1 MKKAVS
7 LILALVMLCTLVP
20 MSSFAL
26 NEYVVYGGQ
35 DGCRLLSLQ
44 LTQADNAWLLYDIA
58 FDETNDGRVLTTA
71 EDHPGLVGA
80 SAILDLAFE
89 GDDVYFNG
97 TKVVDGE
104 AVKLNAENELVVVSS
119 EEKCR
124 AEYVVNVTEES
135 NGLPI
140 VLIDTDDVEI
150 ATKLEYV
157 GASISIL
164 GADVYGAKDIYSA
177 AATAPK
183 NGIKLRGN
191 STMGYDK
198 KPYRIKFDSKQ
209 NVLGM
214 GKAKSWVLL
223 ANYLDPSA
231 MRNQVAFNLAD
242 RVNKFT
248 AETTGFEVFS
258 PRMKPV
264 EVYLNGEFKGLYD
277 MGDHMQ
283 ANELRVAINELGD
296 EKIEY
301 AGEEIGYFIEVEVQS
316 RVLQEGADGYA
327 DWSAYSWIEGVGSA
341 SGKNQDPDKT
351 DANVTDAL
359 YFQFKLPEEPTD
371 NQKSYITEY
380 MQEVNDL
387 ILERNDAVWDL
398 IDMDSVIDWYL
409 VNEIFKNADSQ
420 MQSSIYFYKDG
431 TLAVDDDDQ
440 VFEKTDPNT
449 KLYMAPV
456 WDFDLGAGGVSYGEM
471 DDPTSWRT
479 RNDEYCGWFRELF
492 EMDSFKTALETRW
505 ANLHEEG
512 ILEAMFTDIDELTA
526 LFAEAAP
533 ANYEMWHQNYVDA
546 VNNTDWLTVPEV
558 SLTGDWNAQI
568 SYLENW
574 LDTRIAWM
582 DEQYGYTTPT
592 TNATQNVDAVLFE
605 NEVFTAPSAGK
616 VSQTYVIDE
625 LITLDMLA
633 YDLDITANTA
643 FDFGFDATFACTING
658 EDVTINLT
666 PTAKG
671 DWQSAG
677 NVFDGETGK
686 YIAAGTYN
694 DRVLTLSGALKW
706 RIAET
711 YLKDTSLYSTIN
723 LEDYVNKARLNSV
736 KVTFENATA
745 GNTATFS
752 LTAVNKDTKEPIK
765 IDKTVISGKPLI
777 MGEAKVGNTLT
788 VSNVDIAPFGAT
800 LGYQWYRNGSAIS
813 GATDSTYKVT
823 ASDLGKSLTV
833 KATAKS
839 FCTGTAT
846 SKALVI
852 TLDSITAAKA
862 AAPTLSSITTDTIVV
877 ATRTGYEYSLNGKT
891 WQTSGVF
898 SGLTAGKAYNVYAR
912 VAATSNVKASE
923 MSDALIVVT
932 DVLGM
937 IKGDINTS
945 GTLDTTDAVLVLEQ
959 ALEFIDLHDVVKG
972 DCDFNGDG
980 KINTS
985 DARAI
990 LRYIVG
996 K

>member
-135 NGLPI
+135 NGLPV

-157 GASISIL
+157 DASISVL
-164 GADVYGAKDIYSA
+164 GADTYNAKDVYSA
-177 AATAPK
+177 VA
-183 NGIKLRGN
+183 GIKLRGN

-198 KPYRIKFDSKQ
+198 KPYRIKFDKKQ
-209 NVLGM
+209 EILGM

-283 ANELRVAINELGD
+283 ANELRVAVNELGD

-316 RVLQEGADGYA
+316 RVLQEGADGYE

-341 SGKNQDPDKT
+341 SGKMQDPDKN
-351 DANVTDAL
+351 DSNVTDAL
-359 YFQFKLPEEPTD
+359 YFQFKLPEKPTD

-387 ILERNDAVWDL
+387 ILANDDAVWDL
-398 IDMDSVIDWYL
+398 VDMDSVIDWYL

-420 MQSSIYFYKDG
+420 MQSSVYFYKDG

-492 EMDSFKTALETRW
+492 EMDSFSTALETRW

-512 ILEAMFTDIDELTA
+512 ILEAMFTDITA
-526 LFAEAAP
+526 LETQFAKAAP
-533 ANYEMWHQNYVDA
+533 ANYELWHQNYVDA
-546 VNNTDWLTVPEV
+546 VNATSWLTVPEV
-558 SLTGDWNAQI
+558 SLTGDWAAQVA
-568 SYLENW
+568 YLENW
-574 LDTRIAWM
+574 LENRIAWM
-582 DEQYGYTTPT
+582 DEQYGYTAPT
-592 TNATQNVDAVLFE
+592 TNATQSVDAVLFGS
-605 NEVFTAPSAGK
+605 EVFTAPSAGK
-616 VSQTYVIDE
+616 VSKTYVIDE

-633 YDLDITANTA
+633 YDLDITSTAA
-643 FDFGFDATFACTING
+643 FDFSFDATFACTING

-666 PTAKG
+666 PSAKG
-671 DWQSAG
+671 DWQAPGSSL
-677 NVFDGETGK
+677 FDGETGA

-706 RIAET
+706 RIANS
-711 YLKDTSLYSTIN
+711 YLGGISTSKVN
-723 LEDYVNKARLNSV
+723 LADYVKKVRLNSV
-736 KVTFENATA
+736 TVTLNNATA
-745 GNTATFS
+745 GDKATFS
-752 LTAVNKDTKEPIK
+752 LTIVDDSTKQPIT
-765 IDKTVISGKPLI
+765 IDKTVVSGKPVI
-777 MGEAKVGNTLT
+777 MGEAMVGNTLT
-788 VSNVDIAPFGAT
+788 VSAVDMAPYGAT
-800 LGYQWYRNGSAIS
+800 VGYQWYRNGSAIS
-813 GATDSTYKVT
+813 GATGSTYKVT
-823 ASDLGKSLTV
+823 SSDLGKSLTV
-833 KATAKS
+833 KATAKT
-839 FCTGTAT
+839 FFTGTAT
-846 SKALVI
+846 SDAVVVNLNGTV
-852 TLDSITAAKA
+852 AAKA
-862 AAPTLSSITTDTIVV
+862 AKPALSSVTTDTLVV
-877 ATRTGYEYSLNGKT
+877 TTVAGCEYSLDGKT
-891 WQTSGVF
+891 WQANGVF
-898 SGLTAGKAYNVYAR
+898 SGLTAGAAYNVYAR
-912 VAATSNVKASE
+912 VAATSAAKAGE

-932 DVLGM
+932 DVRGM
-937 IKGDINTS
+937 IKGDINTN
-945 GTLDTTDAVLVLEQ
+945 GTLDTSDAVLVLEQ
-959 ALEFIDLHDVVKG
+959 ALEFIELHDAVKG

-985 DARAI
+985 DARAV